1 MEQFE
6 ENDFFAALAR
16 SGAKILLIGRRALI
30 ALGIPVLTSDYD
42 LWVHIDDI
50 EKLNAALEGLDMAPN
65 AQPADARQRGRYVI
79 ENSVRVDV
87 LVARAQSTKD
97 GAVQLSFDDCWSRR
111 QTVRYGGVEVFLPSI
126 ADLVTTK
133 RWSMRVK
140 DLPDIQLL
148 ESLRR
153 EVEGDS

>member
-6 ENDFFAALAR
+6 ENDFFSALAL
-16 SGAKILLIGRRALI
+16 SGARIVLIGRRALI

-42 LWVHIDDI
+42 LWIHIDDI
-50 EKLNAALEGLDMAPN
+50 EKLNAALEALDMVPN

-97 GAVQLSFDDCWSRR
+97 GAVRLSFDDCWSRR
-111 QTVRYGGVEVFLPSI
+111 QTVGYGGVEVFLPSI

-153 EVEGDS
+153 EVEGGS

>member
-1 MEQFE
+1 MRR
-6 ENDFFAALAR
+6 LAR
-16 SGAKILLIGRRALI
+16 
-30 ALGIPVLTSDYD
+30 
-42 LWVHIDDI
+42 H
-50 EKLNAALEGLDMAPN
+50 LNALDMGPS
-65 AQPADARQRGRYVI
+65 AQPADARKRGRYAI

-97 GAVQLSFDDCWSRR
+97 GAIRLSFDDCWSRR
-111 QTVRYGGVEVFLPSI
+111 QTVKYGGIEVFLPSI

-133 RWSMRVK
+133 RWNMRVK

-153 EVEGDS
+153 EVEGG

>member
-1 MEQFE
+1 MEQFDE
-6 ENDFFAALAR
+6 DAFFSALAG
-16 SGAKILLIGRRALI
+16 SGARVLLIGRRALI

-42 LWVHIDDI
+42 FWVHIDDI
-50 EKLNAALEGLDMAPN
+50 EKLNTALEPLDMVPTAV
-65 AQPADARQRGRYVI
+65 PADARQRGRYVL
-79 ENSVRVDV
+79 ENSVHVDV

-97 GAVQLSFDDCWSRR
+97 ATVRLSFDDCWSRR
-111 QTVRYGGVEVFLPSI
+111 QTVRYGGVELYLPSL
-126 ADLVTTK
+126 ADLITTK

-153 EVEGDS
+153 EIDGES

>member
-1 MEQFE
+1 MEQFDE
-6 ENDFFAALAR
+6 DAFFSALAG
-16 SGAKILLIGRRALI
+16 SGARLLLIGRRALI

-42 LWVHIDDI
+42 FWLHIDDI
-50 EKLNAALEGLDMAPN
+50 EKLNTALEPLDMVPTA
-65 AQPADARQRGRYVI
+65 APADARQRGRYVL
-79 ENSVRVDV
+79 ENSVHVDV

-97 GAVQLSFDDCWSRR
+97 ATVRLSFDECWTRR
-111 QTVRYGGVEVFLPSI
+111 QTVRYGGVELYLPSL
-126 ADLVTTK
+126 ADLITTK

-153 EVEGDS
+153 EIEGDA

>member
-6 ENDFFAALAR
+6 EDDFFSALAG
-16 SGAKILLIGRRALI
+16 SGARILLIGRRALI

-50 EKLNAALEGLDMAPN
+50 EKLNTALEGLDMAPN
-65 AQPADARQRGRYVI
+65 AQPAEARQRSRYVI

-87 LVARAQSTKD
+87 LVARAQTTKD
-97 GAVQLSFDDCWSRR
+97 GAVRLSFDDCWSRR
-111 QTVRYGGVEVFLPSI
+111 QTVRYGGVEVFLPTI

-153 EVEGDS
+153 EVEGKS